1 MGEGPKME
9 MMYFQDF
16 TYQEVER
23 TKKFLRDQWLGEI
36 LEIYKV
42 ITSFQID
49 LRQILIEYN
58 LLKTA
63 NTLQYVHN
71 CIQVC
76 TKKKQLPAP
85 DTRTAASFLRCLAVQ
100 MTLNVQSLTLSSMK
114 DFDKFVLSLDE
125 EVKHQPAGMQLSN
138 CE

>member
-1 MGEGPKME
+1 MNIMKVICIWERKRTKHCIFTKVRFVGVEKMGEGPKME

-49 LRQILIEYN
+49 LR
-58 LLKTA
+58 
-63 NTLQYVHN
+63 
-71 CIQVC
+71 
-76 TKKKQLPAP
+76 
-85 DTRTAASFLRCLAVQ
+85 
-100 MTLNVQSLTLSSMK
+100 
-114 DFDKFVLSLDE
+114 
-125 EVKHQPAGMQLSN
+125 
-138 CE
+138 

>member
-42 ITSFQID
+42 ITSDQID
-49 LRQILIEYN
+49 VGQISIIYE
-58 LLKTA
+58 
-63 NTLQYVHN
+63 
-71 CIQVC
+71 I
-76 TKKKQLPAP
+76 
-85 DTRTAASFLRCLAVQ
+85 
-100 MTLNVQSLTLSSMK
+100 
-114 DFDKFVLSLDE
+114 KF
-125 EVKHQPAGMQLSN
+125 
-138 CE
+138 C